1 MQSARLGRR
10 SVDRTKVLISLAIDH
25 GNQAFIL
32 RCLSRLPLQQIY
44 NLSITVGLTVM
55 TLLSVFVQP
64 VGGSLDI

>member
-32 RCLSRLPLQQIY
+32 RCLTRLLLQQI
-44 NLSITVGLTVM
+44 
-55 TLLSVFVQP
+55 
-64 VGGSLDI
+64 